1 MSHATTAAPDEDWTS
16 HWFGSAERRL
26 HGVLEAPGSLGA
38 QVTMRFTK
46 GVPFKVT
53 RPLVEMMIRQG
64 YFTDVEDE
72 LGPLSVTSFYLHEDS
87 PGSPSDVGTLPVSGD
102 SRRMPAPT
110 PVALQLPCF
119 GVVLLAA
126 CGATLAV
133 RKGWWWRTAAR
144 NYVAPSSHSSCSGES
159 DGPE

>member
-1 MSHATTAAPDEDWTS
+1 
-16 HWFGSAERRL
+16 
-26 HGVLEAPGSLGA
+26 
-38 QVTMRFTK
+38 MRFTK

-64 YFTDVEDE
+64 YFTEVEDE

-87 PGSPSDVGTLPVSGD
+87 PGSPSDVKTLPVGGD
-102 SRRMPAPT
+102 SRGMPAPT
-110 PVALQLPCF
+110 PVASHLPCF

-126 CGATLAV
+126 CGASLASATTVV
-133 RKGWWWRTAAR
+133 RKGWWWHTAAR

-159 DGPE
+159 DGLE